1 MNAEFWFITN
11 PDPYENVAVSQRF
24 FFVKKLD
31 LSYFNL
37 VMELVENMYLSYTN
51 RKYVGICYYY
61 ITDPKI
67 NYKFLHRGFS
77 KIVLQM
83 ENIHWVTDL

>member
-1 MNAEFWFITN
+1 MKMWQCHK
-11 PDPYENVAVSQRF
+11 DF

-37 VMELVENMYLSYTN
+37 VMELVKNMYLSYTN

-61 ITDPKI
+61 ITDPKK

>member
-1 MNAEFWFITN
+1 MQQFGLGLNWVKAGFFWDIAGFAGIKVLNAEFWFKIKN
-11 PDPYENVAVSQRF
+11 N
-24 FFVKKLD
+24 
-31 LSYFNL
+31 
-37 VMELVENMYLSYTN
+37 LSYTN
-51 RKYVGICYYY
+51 RKYVGICYY

>member
-37 VMELVENMYLSYTN
+37 VMELVKNMYLSYTN
-51 RKYVGICYYY
+51 RKYVGICYY